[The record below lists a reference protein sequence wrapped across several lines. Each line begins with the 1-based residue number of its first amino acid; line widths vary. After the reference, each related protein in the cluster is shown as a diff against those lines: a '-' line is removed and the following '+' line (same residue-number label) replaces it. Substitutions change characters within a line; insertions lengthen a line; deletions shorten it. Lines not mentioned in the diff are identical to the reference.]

1 MLGVV
6 IDVRTV
12 GPDDWR
18 TWRMLRLAA
27 LAEAP
32 YAFGSVLADWQ
43 GTADREERWRSRLAL
58 AGAHNLVAHVDGEP
72 AGMASGVP
80 AESAGE
86 SADEGETVE
95 VISMWVAPAA
105 RGRGVA
111 DALLREVEQWARTR
125 GAAVMRLAVALGND
139 AARRLYERHGYVDT
153 GLREVM
159 PDGRRREAVLAK
171 PLRAAA
177 GPVHVT
183 R

>member
-1 MLGVV
+1 MLSVV
-6 IDVRTV
+6 IDVRMV

-27 LAEAP
+27 LADAP

-43 GTADREERWRSRLAL
+43 GTGDREERWRSRLAL

-80 AESAGE
+80 AESA
-86 SADEGETVE
+86 DEGEAVE

-111 DALLREVEQWARTR
+111 DLLLREVEQWARTR

-171 PLRAAA
+171 PLRPAPAPPA
-177 GPVHVT
+177 
-183 R
+183 